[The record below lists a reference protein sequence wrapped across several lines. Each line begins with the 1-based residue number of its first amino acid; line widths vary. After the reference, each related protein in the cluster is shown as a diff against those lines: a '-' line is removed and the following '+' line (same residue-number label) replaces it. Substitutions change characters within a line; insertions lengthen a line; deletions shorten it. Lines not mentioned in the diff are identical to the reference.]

1 MFEGL
6 KNKMVS
12 MYDKTGLPSI
22 AYGKILN
29 EEKDDKGNLKTL
41 AQQEL
46 DKYNTAYNNDINS
59 VPLEM
64 SMNNMEGVKEYQA
77 SMLVYYTKKAGLE
90 KEIQD
95 TQKKL
100 EEAKK
105 QGNLQEQQ
113 QLEAKLNWLNKDVKF
128 LDQSKEM
135 AKKVLHFSNFTARKY
150 DELLSMSTE
159 LVKAQSVYRNL
170 VGTSFGN
177 QGSQM
182 QTAYD
187 SLNASRDLFN
197 KVGRMNFNNQIT
209 SAYIQDPN
217 GNKLM
222 TITGKNDYNKVN
234 MSDYN
239 AIQDRI
245 DYYRKNNI
253 NEKDNISIEDLQEQA
268 IMVSSL
274 IAEQYNMKQQELGFM
289 QQEKQLQIDI
299 TKYYL
304 ERNKLIANFTESA
317 ETKQSDIDI
326 KSANINY
333 SMRYG
338 GGKYNSIEEL
348 QRVTNLKL
356 ENSNLKMK
364 DQLDYA
370 KRQIMVAKENSTRQ
384 INAIRRLESKNT
396 SNSQKSDTQAKQN
409 SNETN
414 RTIVESAN
422 TISNNLNTALSQIM
436 NSLQSMQTSYSPLD
450 SPSVPQGYNPEAD
463 KWTKFWQVYNLA
475 MQSGDPHPMVTA
487 GQWALESGW
496 GSKESGKNNLFG
508 VKGTSGTRKMGY
520 EGSMATFRD
529 YNSPLESVKDH
540 VNLKLNGSNFKNLG
554 YANSGSDEE
563 ALRRIASMYVDGTKS
578 AGRFTDDY
586 IKNITNIMKMFKFI
600 NL

>member
-1 MFEGL
+1 
-6 KNKMVS
+6 
-12 MYDKTGLPSI
+12 
-22 AYGKILN
+22 
-29 EEKDDKGNLKTL
+29 
-41 AQQEL
+41 
-46 DKYNTAYNNDINS
+46 
-59 VPLEM
+59 
-64 SMNNMEGVKEYQA
+64 
-77 SMLVYYTKKAGLE
+77 
-90 KEIQD
+90 
-95 TQKKL
+95 
-100 EEAKK
+100 
-105 QGNLQEQQ
+105 
-113 QLEAKLNWLNKDVKF
+113 
-128 LDQSKEM
+128 
-135 AKKVLHFSNFTARKY
+135 
-150 DELLSMSTE
+150 
-159 LVKAQSVYRNL
+159 
-170 VGTSFGN
+170 
-177 QGSQM
+177 
-182 QTAYD
+182 
-187 SLNASRDLFN
+187 
-197 KVGRMNFNNQIT
+197 
-209 SAYIQDPN
+209 
-217 GNKLM
+217 
-222 TITGKNDYNKVN
+222 
-234 MSDYN
+234 
-239 AIQDRI
+239 
-245 DYYRKNNI
+245 
-253 NEKDNISIEDLQEQA
+253 
-268 IMVSSL
+268 
-274 IAEQYNMKQQELGFM
+274 
-289 QQEKQLQIDI
+289 
-299 TKYYL
+299 
-304 ERNKLIANFTESA
+304 
-317 ETKQSDIDI
+317 
-326 KSANINY
+326 
-333 SMRYG
+333 MRYG

-436 NSLQSMQTSYSPLD
+436 NSLQSMQTSYSPVD

-578 AGRFTDDY
+578 AGRFTNDY
-586 IKNITNIMKMFKFI
+586 IKNITNIMETARKQQGNQPSGLRFDKNPTGVDP
-600 NL
+600 NLVRLLQDTHSIAVRQGIDLKYLVQVYGEMVLKRILILSKVVLKLMVIRD